1 MNTIPKTI
9 LLACCA
15 LICGWLM
22 ADARDAR
29 LQELEDICA
38 WMPDDD
44 LETAVP
50 DPTPEIVKSKYG
62 LSNADIVNDL
72 HEIAM
77 RYGPGETNADFRS
90 TRRSAIYWMGK
101 YGSSNDVYRIA
112 DVVTNASDYAQDDA
126 VTATMDMLR
135 FSPELI
141 PFVRNVATNS
151 TVFSYFIS
159 GGMYVRL
166 HAMGG
171 LSDSGCYVEDAAQR
185 ARIAE
190 FFLERAALAHSHTLY
205 VDECTCSLN
214 PWYRHSQQRRDNLA
228 ALRPPDLT
236 GRRAELY
243 DASQADAAQSD

>member
-15 LICGWLM
+15 LTCGGLV
-22 ADARDAR
+22 ADEREER
-29 LQELEDICA
+29 LRELTNICA
-38 WMPDDD
+38 WIPSDD
-44 LETAVP
+44 LERAVP

-77 RYGPGETNADFRS
+77 RYGPEETNYHFCG
-90 TRRSAIYWMGK
+90 TREVAVLWMGK

-151 TVFSYFIS
+151 TVFSYSIS

>member
-15 LICGWLM
+15 LTCGGLV
-22 ADARDAR
+22 ADAREER
-29 LQELEDICA
+29 LRELTNICA
-38 WMPDDD
+38 WIPSDD
-44 LETAVP
+44 LERAVP

-77 RYGPGETNADFRS
+77 RYGPDETNWDFRE
-90 TRRSAIYWMGK
+90 TREVAILWMGE
-101 YGSSNDVYRIA
+101 YGTSNDLYRLA
-112 DVVTNASDYAQDDA
+112 AVVTNSSDYAQVAA
-126 VTATMDMLR
+126 VMASMDMLKL
-135 FSPELI
+135 SPDLI
-141 PFVRNVATNS
+141 PFVRNVATNEV
-151 TVFSYFIS
+151 VFSSVIS
-159 GGMYVRL
+159 SGMYVRL

-190 FFLERAALAHSHTLY
+190 FFLERAGQEHKNSLY
-205 VDECTCSLN
+205 VDRCTYSLN
-214 PWYRHSQQRRDNLA
+214 PWYRHSQMRRDNLA
-228 ALRPPDLT
+228 ALRPPGLT

-243 DASQADAAQSD
+243 DARQNDAAQSD